1 MHSAA
6 KLTTAEARAVTR
18 VEEELLY
25 VCGNPLFHAGGFR
38 DMMLV
43 RESLSCVSP
52 IEATYYA
59 GLLTVNFES
68 YYCKASLN

>member
-18 VEEELLY
+18 VEEELMY
-25 VCGNPLFHAGGFR
+25 VCGNPRFHAGKYR
-38 DMMLV
+38 DKMLV

-59 GLLTVNFES
+59 G
-68 YYCKASLN
+68 